1 MGDCTGGGI
10 NGWIERQ
17 KGDGRGGMGDCT
29 DGGIN
34 GWIERQKG

>member
-1 MGDCTGGGI
+1 MGGWRDRRG
-10 NGWIERQ
+10 NGW
-17 KGDGRGGMGDCT
+17 GGMGDCT